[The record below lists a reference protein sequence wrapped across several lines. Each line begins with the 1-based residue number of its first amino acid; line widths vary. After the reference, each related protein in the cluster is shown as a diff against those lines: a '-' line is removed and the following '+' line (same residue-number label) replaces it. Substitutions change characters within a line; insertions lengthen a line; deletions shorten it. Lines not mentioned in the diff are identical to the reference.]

1 MRKLS
6 EMHQELKH
14 VERDLLGTIRMSL
27 DAYRR
32 KNLANTSAGR
42 KHKAKQRSQRVF
54 INEEINAIERRK
66 TRLESDR
73 YRLIVDIRNYGKI
86 EPQLPEDIKIAV
98 GEEMLPTFIATLSHL
113 ASSYTFDNFIIG
125 EPNDSVDIIVKCSK
139 IANLHPVTFVLMV
152 KDPEV
157 KTKKVCSPNHLDVTK
172 AEDWLKLA
180 AKLIVNGQ
188 L

>member
-6 EMHQELKH
+6 EMHQELKR
-14 VERDLLGTIRMSL
+14 VERDLLGAIKMSL

-32 KNLANTSAGR
+32 KNLVNTPAGR
-42 KHKAKQRSQRVF
+42 KHKAKQRSQRVS

-73 YRLIVDIRNYGKI
+73 YRLVADIRNYGKI
-86 EPQLPEDIKIAV
+86 EPQLPEDVKLAV

-113 ASSYTFDNFIIG
+113 ARSYTFDRFIVG
-125 EPNDSVDIIVKCSK
+125 EPNESVDIIVKCSK

-157 KTKKVCSPNHLDVTK
+157 KTKKVCSPKHLDVTK

-180 AKLIVNGQ
+180 TTLIANGRI
-188 L
+188 